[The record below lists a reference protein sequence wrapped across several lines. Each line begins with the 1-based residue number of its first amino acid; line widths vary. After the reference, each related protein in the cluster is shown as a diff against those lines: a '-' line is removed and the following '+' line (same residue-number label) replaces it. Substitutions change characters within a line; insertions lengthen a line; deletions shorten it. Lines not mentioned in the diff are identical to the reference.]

1 LHRSLD
7 IDLFLE
13 WLTLERIAATN
24 FSLHK
29 LGNRTLKPGVM
40 LPVGTQSLEV
50 CFQTAFLWALLV
62 EIALN
67 GVVQQLIDRAPDD
80 LASIFQGYTFFPFD
94 S

>member
-1 LHRSLD
+1 VNPALHRSLD

-13 WLTLERIAATN
+13 WLTLDWVAGTN

-29 LGNRTLKPGVM
+29 LGDRMLKPGVM
-40 LPVGTQSLEV
+40 LPVGTQLLEV

-67 GVVQQLIDRAPDD
+67 GVVQQLIDRSPDD
-80 LASIFQGYTFFPFD
+80 LA
-94 S
+94 